1 MNSTVTT
8 PEDVRAQR
16 KRRNARNA
24 AVSGFAGSA
33 LEYYDFFIF
42 ATAAALYLKDLF
54 FPGAGTAGQLFSL
67 ATIGVAYITRPL
79 GALLWG
85 HLGDVIGRKKVL
97 IMVLVLMG
105 TATFAIGL
113 VPTYDAIGIWA
124 PIIIIVLRLAQGL
137 SAGGESPGSASL
149 SMEHAP
155 DHRRGFFSSWTM
167 AGITFGIV
175 LSSAVFIPLQSLPAD
190 AQLSWGWRVPFL
202 VSAVV
207 TIVALVLR
215 RTLEEPEVFRDTREL
230 NLVVTVPVLE
240 LVRRHPRTL
249 LLVTGMSLFTMVNTM
264 INVFTLSY
272 GTAVSGIP
280 RNEMLAFISVA
291 NLVAVVALPLWGHL
305 SDRVGR
311 RPVFIT
317 GAAAQIVLIFAFLW
331 ALANGDPANTWP
343 VWVLGIL
350 LVAGAYS
357 ATNAVYP
364 AYFPEQFP
372 ANVRYSGMAICLMVG
387 LLLAGFTPAIAESV
401 SGAQHNWFGVA
412 LFSAVCVGISGL
424 CAALSRETAHT
435 PTADLALGTGRR
447 GRTVT
452 PANASETLAPA
463 GRTEA
468 SA

>member
-1 MNSTVTT
+1 MNTSTAMT
-8 PEDVRAQR
+8 PDAVRAEK

-24 AVSGFAGSA
+24 AISGFAGSA

-42 ATAAALYLKDLF
+42 ATAAALYLRELY
-54 FPGAGTAGQLFSL
+54 FPGAGPAGQLFSL

-105 TATFAIGL
+105 VSTFVVGL
-113 VPTYDAIGIWA
+113 IPTYDAIGVWA

-175 LSSAVFIPLQSLPAD
+175 LSSAVFIPLQALPEE
-190 AQLSWGWRVPFL
+190 AQLSWGWRIPFL
-202 VSAVV
+202 ISAVV
-207 TIVALVLR
+207 TVLALILR
-215 RTLEEPEVFRDTREL
+215 RTLDEPEVFTDTKEL
-230 NLVVTVPVLE
+230 NLVVKVPVVE

-280 RNEMLAFISVA
+280 RDEMLAFISVA
-291 NLVAVVALPLWGHL
+291 NLVAVAALPFWGHL
-305 SDRVGR
+305 SDRLGR

-317 GAAAQIVLIFAFLW
+317 GAVAQIVLIFAFLW
-331 ALANGDPANTWP
+331 ALANGDPGNTWP

-357 ATNAVYP
+357 ASNAVYP

-372 ANVRYSGMAICLMVG
+372 ANVRYSGMAICLMLG
-387 LLLAGFTPAIAESV
+387 LLLAGFTPAIAEGI
-401 SGAQHNWFGVA
+401 SGAEHNWVGVA
-412 LFSAVCVGISGL
+412 VFSAICVAVSGL
-424 CAALSRETAHT
+424 CAALSRETAGT
-435 PTADLALGTGRR
+435 PTAELGLGTGRG
-447 GRTVT
+447 GRTIT
-452 PANASETLAPA
+452 PASTDSAFAATT
-463 GRTEA
+463 RREA
-468 SA
+468 